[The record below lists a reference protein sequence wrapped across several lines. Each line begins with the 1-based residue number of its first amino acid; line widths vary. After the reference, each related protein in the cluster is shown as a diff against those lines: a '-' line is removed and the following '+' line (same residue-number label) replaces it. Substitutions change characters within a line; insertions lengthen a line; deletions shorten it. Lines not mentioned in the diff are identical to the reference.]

1 VFFYRQDTRVL
12 TFEIVWLLVFP
23 TVASAGMVWKP
34 DTKTAVLVGI
44 FVHRCC
50 CKGSQ
55 AYRGLIQHHYGD
67 SPETLA
73 SGLRIFNFSDVL
85 GYSFASLVGGVLYE
99 LGAFQACAWFQLIAT
114 LTQALLTYAVCR
126 GTGVTAPRPPLYTEN
141 ADTPPESAAPVTPQE
156 VTTPRCSVVPVSFA
170 IVSVGMSAFLY
181 TCEWN
186 TFALYFR
193 EVYGWGSAWTGF
205 AQMIGDLFA
214 GMCLVLV
221 SLFKLRAPPI
231 FENKVCFLLSLSQ
244 PPLPSL
250 PLSLSLSRSL
260 YLSLALL
267 LSRSLSLSRARALSL
282 SLSLSLCVCIHSLT
296 F

>member
-1 VFFYRQDTRVL
+1 MFFYRKDTRVL

-34 DTKTAVLVGI
+34 DTKIAVLVGI

-126 GTGVTAPRPPLYTEN
+126 GTEVTAPHPPLYTEN
-141 ADTPPESAAPVTPQE
+141 AATSPAIAAPVTPQE
-156 VTTPRCSVVPVSFA
+156 VTPQRCSVAPVSFA

-221 SLFKLRAPPI
+221 SIFKLRAPPM
-231 FENKVCFLLSLSQ
+231 FENKVCFSLSLPTPPSPPYSPFLCLCLSLS
-244 PPLPSL
+244 PFLC
-250 PLSLSLSRSL
+250 
-260 YLSLALL
+260 
-267 LSRSLSLSRARALSL
+267 L
-282 SLSLSLCVCIHSLT
+282 SLSLSLCVCLH
-296 F
+296 

>member
-1 VFFYRQDTRVL
+1 
-12 TFEIVWLLVFP
+12 
-23 TVASAGMVWKP
+23 MVWKP

-44 FVHRCC
+44 LVHRCC

-55 AYRGLIQHHYGD
+55 AYRGLIQLHYGD

-99 LGAFQACAWFQLIAT
+99 FGSFQACAWFQFIAT
-114 LTQALLTYAVCR
+114 LTQALLSYAVCR
-126 GTGVTAPRPPLYTEN
+126 GTGVTVPRPPL
-141 ADTPPESAAPVTPQE
+141 DTDHAATAPESATPVTTME
-156 VTTPRCSVVPVSFA
+156 VTPRRCSVVSASFA

-221 SLFKLRAPPI
+221 SVFKLRAPPM
-231 FENKVCFLLSLSQ
+231 FENKVCFSLS
-244 PPLPSL
+244 PPQE
-250 PLSLSLSRSL
+250 
-260 YLSLALL
+260 
-267 LSRSLSLSRARALSL
+267 
-282 SLSLSLCVCIHSLT
+282 VTWTVEHV
-296 F
+296 